1 AQMHQVM
8 KNIISVLEA
17 AHSSLDKVLKMNIYI
32 SKPEFFPKMNE
43 IYKSYFSHQNF
54 PARTTLVVD
63 FAEPE
68 LLVEI
73 ECVAIKSSSWAWTS
87 NLATGQ
93 TIKALGCQKNKKTGA
108 DWNTAAW
115 KIIFL
120 LLRPMPAYAQFLS
133 SL

>member
-1 AQMHQVM
+1 MVKKTIFPEHSAGLGLPLSPAVAYKDLIFLSGQTGYHGNRELAVGDFDAQMHQVM

-73 ECVAIKSSSWAWTS
+73 ECVAIK
-87 NLATGQ
+87 
-93 TIKALGCQKNKKTGA
+93 
-108 DWNTAAW
+108 
-115 KIIFL
+115 
-120 LLRPMPAYAQFLS
+120 
-133 SL
+133 